1 MISRHRHGVP
11 VTFGFFVAQNA
22 GCLSVAL
29 ISETLHAANRLSSQ
43 HLIDIS
49 MFSHDGKPVQTT
61 SRMTYPITGRVDEA
75 GALDNVVLASS
86 YDIPAAHI
94 KRLIAAV
101 RHHSSIIA

>member
-1 MISRHRHGVP
+1 
-11 VTFGFFVAQNA
+11 
-22 GCLSVAL
+22 
-29 ISETLHAANRLSSQ
+29 
-43 HLIDIS
+43 
-49 MFSHDGKPVQTT
+49 
-61 SRMTYPITGRVDEA
+61 MTYPITGQVDEA